1 MSPIIDKLKPIFRAV
16 FDDDDLVIFAATT
29 ANAIDEWDSLAH
41 IRLVVSIEKDFGL
54 RFTTDEI
61 SNLGNVGDM
70 ADLIMQKQSNG

>member
-1 MSPIIDKLKPIFRAV
+1 MSNTLSLLQPIFQEV
-16 FDDDDLVIFAATT
+16 FDDDDLLIESSTAA
-29 ANAIDEWDSLAH
+29 DDVDGWDSLAH

>member
-1 MSPIIDKLKPIFRAV
+1 MSAIIDKLKPIFRTV
-16 FDDDDLVIFAATT
+16 FDDDDLVIFAATK
-29 ANAIDEWDSLAH
+29 ADDIDEWDSLAH

-70 ADLIMQKQSNG
+70 ADLIIQKQSNG